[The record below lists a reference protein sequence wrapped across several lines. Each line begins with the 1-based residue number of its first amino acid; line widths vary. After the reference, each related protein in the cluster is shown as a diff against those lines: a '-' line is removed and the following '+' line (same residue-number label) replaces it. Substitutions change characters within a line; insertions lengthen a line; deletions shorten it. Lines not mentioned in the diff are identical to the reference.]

1 MGLLVIADL
10 SRRNPGSL
18 SLPSPPPQQSELQV
32 NDILREE
39 PYNMTSREELDT
51 SGPNAPLLSPIDA
64 SPDFRDAD
72 DEALDPDL
80 SYSEGW
86 FIWILTF
93 SAGISGLLF
102 GYEYVETIHC

>member
-1 MGLLVIADL
+1 
-10 SRRNPGSL
+10 
-18 SLPSPPPQQSELQV
+18 
-32 NDILREE
+32 
-39 PYNMTSREELDT
+39 MTSREELDN
-51 SGPNAPLLSPIDA
+51 SGPNAPLLAPTDA

-72 DEALDPDL
+72 DETLDPDL

-102 GYEYVETIHC
+102 GYEYVETIHCYATMIVN